1 MQINDDVWVTVRYR
15 LFDVRGEALEA
26 GEREL
31 TFLQGG
37 YGAVFPLIEE
47 ALEGQSVGF
56 RTTVHLEP
64 EDGFGDYDA
73 DLVRL
78 AARADF
84 PDELEVGMTFEGVP
98 GADHDADDDG
108 IYTVTDFN
116 DEAVVLDGNHPLAGM
131 ALRFDLR
138 VTEIRKATDDE
149 IEQERLAAQDD
160 DNEADAEEADF
171 PREQRRLH

>member
-1 MQINDDVWVTVRYR
+1 MVVGDGMWVTVRYR
-15 LFDVRGEALEA
+15 LFDSQGVALEE

-31 TFLQGG
+31 TYLQGG
-37 YGAVFPLIEE
+37 FGSVFPKIEE
-47 ALEGQSVGF
+47 ALVGRKTGYATSVY
-56 RTTVHLEP
+56 LQP

-73 DLVRL
+73 DRVNL

-98 GADHDADDDG
+98 GDSESDDG

-116 DEAVVLDGNHPLAGM
+116 DEAVVLDGNHPLAGR

-138 VTEIRKATDDE
+138 VTEVRQATEDE
-149 IEQERLAAQDD
+149 IEQERLAAQDED
-160 DNEADAEEADF
+160 DEADAEEADF

>member
-1 MQINDDVWVTVRYR
+1 MLVGDGMWVTVRYR
-15 LFDVRGEALEA
+15 LFDSQGVALEE

-31 TFLQGG
+31 TYLQGG
-37 YGAVFPLIEE
+37 FGSVFPKIEE
-47 ALEGQSVGF
+47 ALVGRKTGYATSVY
-56 RTTVHLEP
+56 LQP

-73 DLVRL
+73 DRVNL

-98 GADHDADDDG
+98 GDAESDDG

-131 ALRFDLR
+131 ALRFELR
-138 VTEIRKATDDE
+138 VVEVREATDEEVERERENVLEESDDE
-149 IEQERLAAQDD
+149 EG
-160 DNEADAEEADF
+160 EA
-171 PREQRRLH
+171 RHLH